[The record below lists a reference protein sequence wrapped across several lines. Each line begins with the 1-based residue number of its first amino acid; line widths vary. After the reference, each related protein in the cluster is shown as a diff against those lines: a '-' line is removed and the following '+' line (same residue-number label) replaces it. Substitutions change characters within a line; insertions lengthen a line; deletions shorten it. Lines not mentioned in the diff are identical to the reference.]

1 MKHSLEVTLVLVALF
16 LGAQIIGLVVTHQ
29 YIDEKQV
36 TETGEI
42 NITYK
47 NLPSIAGVG
56 MERPEVEPSKSIWL
70 IAVAIVVGT
79 VLLLLIVK
87 MKHEILWRAWF
98 FLAVAICLTISF
110 AAFINSTIAFIFGFL
125 LAYLKIFRPTLIIQN
140 FTELFVYG
148 GLAAIFVPIL
158 NIKSAFVLLLVI
170 SLYDMYAVWKSKHMI
185 KLAKFQTKAKI
196 FAGMLIPYSM
206 PKIKPSEKKGKKEAK
221 ETKKAIRK
229 IKIKTAVLGGGD
241 VGFPLLFAGT
251 IMVQYGLLKAMIIP
265 PFVAIS
271 LFLLLMKGKKNRFY
285 PAMPFLSIGCLAGF
299 TALMI
304 LEKIILPL
312 L

>member
-1 MKHSLEVTLVLVALF
+1 MKHSLEVTLILVALF
-16 LGAQIIGLVVTHQ
+16 LGAQIIGLFVTNQ
-29 YIDEKQV
+29 YIEEKQV

-42 NITYK
+42 NVTYK

-56 MERPEVEPSKSIWL
+56 MERPKVEPSKSIWL
-70 IAVAIVVGT
+70 IATAIVVGT
-79 VLLLLIVK
+79 LLLLLIIK

-110 AAFINSTIAFIFGFL
+110 AAFVNSTFAFIFGFL
-125 LAYLKIFRPTLIIQN
+125 LAYLKIFRPTLVVHN

-158 NIKSAFVLLLVI
+158 NIPSALLLLLLI
-170 SLYDMYAVWKSKHMI
+170 SIYDMYAVWKSKHMI

-206 PKIKPSEKKGKKEAK
+206 PKIRPTKKKETGAK
-221 ETKKAIRK
+221 EVKKIVK
-229 IKIKTAVLGGGD
+229 TVKVKTAVLGGGD

-251 IMVQYGLLKAMIIP
+251 IMVQYGLLKSMIIP
-265 PFVAIS
+265 VFVAAALLI
-271 LFLLLMKGKKNRFY
+271 LLLKGKKNRFY

-299 TALMI
+299 AALII